1 MEQKK
6 VVGYV
11 RVSSAQQI
19 EGTSLD
25 SQREKI
31 TATANKE
38 NFELVNIY
46 SDEGISG
53 GSRNRPALTELLKDA
68 KEKKFDTVLFTDL
81 TRLGRNN
88 RDLYNIYHELS
99 EEANVDLICINDPS
113 VNTGGKMG
121 KLMLNMLGGIAEFER
136 ETIRERTSGGRMIKW
151 KSGKSF
157 MGSLPLGYSKSEIGA
172 LIINEQQAKIY
183 HRIID
188 LYLTERLSVLKIAVK
203 LTAEGIPTPFCF
215 RQKPEKRTNTIKLWR
230 NKSIL
235 DLLRNP
241 CYTGEMKYNQK
252 IRVRRNGGKNGQ
264 YIAVTKEIRP
274 EAEHITVTFPP
285 LISKERWQ
293 EVQDRL
299 KQQRVKPKRT
309 FKEYPDHFLLDG
321 LLYCQECGSKMRKKL
336 TPKGGKMTFQYQCYH
351 NAASSDELK
360 TAGKDKCYFTPVD
373 AEEVDSRLFSQ
384 ITHMLVHPQ
393 KFAET
398 WFKDSD
404 PLELEEKQKTL
415 QARSTELQRQIQN
428 GIDGMLALQHPED
441 KRLTYIAI
449 GKVRVQLEDTEKE
462 LEKTI
467 KEIDLLANKKRRLCD
482 FGSKFKLQAKEKALL
497 ENLPFQDKKR
507 VVDSIVA
514 PENGGKCFVGY
525 INANDF
531 LDGEFKTI
539 TAEELKSLTEE
550 ELSAEIDNMA
560 VVDLKNITPLK
571 DRPCAI
577 TGDFNCDIDRIEA
590 VIMSLDKN
598 NLLRQV
604 KFIERSTV
612 VCQ

>member
-1 MEQKK
+1 MKK
-6 VVGYV
+6 VCGYA
-11 RVSSAQQI
+11 RVSSQAQVND
-19 EGTSLD
+19 GTSFEA
-25 SQREKI
+25 QKEKI
-31 TATANKE
+31 EQYCKKE
-38 NFELVNIY
+38 QFELTNIY
-46 SDEGISG
+46 ADGGISG
-53 GSRNRPALTELLKDA
+53 GSRDRPALIELLKDA
-68 KEKKFDTVLFTDL
+68 KEKKFDAVLFTDL

-88 RDLYNIYHELS
+88 RDLYNIYHELT
-99 EEANVDLICINDPS
+99 EEAKIDLVCINDPS

-151 KSGKSF
+151 KQGSF
-157 MGSLPLGYSKSEIGA
+157 MGSLPLGYSKSETGA
-172 LIINEQQAKIY
+172 LIINEEQAKIY
-183 HRIID
+183 HKIID
-188 LYLTERLSVLKIAVK
+188 LYLVERLSVLKIAVK
-203 LTAEGIPTPFCF
+203 LITEGIPTPFSF
-215 RQKPEKRTNTIKLWR
+215 REKPEKRTNTIKLWR

-241 CYTGEMKYNQK
+241 CYQGEMTYNQK
-252 IRVRRNGGKNGQ
+252 IRIRRKGGKNGQ

-274 EAEHITVTFPP
+274 EAEHITITFPP

-293 EVQDRL
+293 AVQDRL
-299 KQQRVKPKRT
+299 KQQRVKPKRK

-321 LLYCQECGSKMRKKL
+321 LLYCNECGSKMRKKL

-351 NAASSDELK
+351 NAASLDALK
-360 TAGKDKCYFTPVD
+360 TTGKGKCYFYPVD

-384 ITHMLVHPQ
+384 ITNMLTHPQ
-393 KFAET
+393 KFAQD

-415 QARSTELQRQIQN
+415 QIRSTELQRQIQN
-428 GIDGMLALQHPED
+428 GIDAMLALTHPED

-462 LEKTI
+462 LAKTT
-467 KEIDLLANKKRRLCD
+467 KEIDLLANKKKRLED
-482 FGSKFKLQAKEKALL
+482 FGSKFILQAKEKTLL
-497 ENLPFQDKKR
+497 ETLSFQDKRKI
-507 VVDSIVA
+507 VDSIVA
-514 PENGGKCFVGY
+514 PENGGKVFVGY

-531 LDGEFKTI
+531 LDGDDSK
-539 TAEELKSLTEE
+539 EEQDPRSIIIPEGGRDIEKKSLT
-550 ELSAEIDNMA
+550 AEGFSDEIKNMA
-560 VVDLKNITPLK
+560 

-590 VIMSLDKN
+590 VITSLDKN

-604 KFIERSTV
+604 HLIERSTV